1 MKIDLAK
8 ALEEARSSA
17 WALKKL
23 NFSLALG
30 IPFNRPHAIRIHKV
44 ETDAVITTIP
54 FKWRNSNHIKGTHAC
69 GLATAAEFCS
79 GLMLLRKLNP
89 ASYRLIMQK
98 LEVEYH
104 YQAKADAFA
113 RFELTDATF
122 RENIL
127 APLSANGL
135 VLHTCIIPVHD
146 SSGNLLCTASTTW
159 QIKPW
164 DTVKTKI

>member
-1 MKIDLAK
+1 LKIDLNR
-8 ALEEARSSA
+8 ALDEARGSA

-23 NFSLALG
+23 NFALGLG
-30 IPFNRPHAIRIHKV
+30 IPFNRPPAIRIHKV
-44 ETDAVITTIP
+44 EADAVVTVIP
-54 FKWRNSNHIKGTHAC
+54 HKWRNMNHIKGTHAC

-113 RFELTDATF
+113 RFELSEVTSQDL
-122 RENIL
+122 IMG
-127 APLSANGL
+127 PLMANG
-135 VLHTCIIPVHD
+135 VVFHTCTIPVHD
-146 SSGNLLCTASTTW
+146 VSGNLLCTARTTW

-164 DTVKTKI
+164 KDVRTK